1 VQLWELHRPVDEERK
16 SPGAGG
22 EVARE
27 ATAVRATAG
36 KMSSKERTTWK
47 TSTVVVAV
55 AVAFNFPW
63 EMLQAP
69 LYRMETGGW
78 PLWLH
83 CLRASLGDGLLVLL
97 IFVLGVW
104 ILRRQD
110 WFRRPGGPGYAWML
124 VSGAI
129 FAAALEWT
137 AVHLLKRWSYEPA
150 MPMLPGLGIG
160 LVPIAQMLVL
170 PPAIF
175 AVAARL
181 RSFGMRPAS

>member
-1 VQLWELHRPVDEERK
+1 MRK
-16 SPGAGG
+16 GIAL
-22 EVARE
+22 ARAE
-27 ATAVRATAG
+27 KPHEKPPAVRATAG
-36 KMSSKERTTWK
+36 KMPLKERATWK
-47 TSTVVVAV
+47 TYAEVGAV

-69 LYRMETGGW
+69 LYRMETGSW

-83 CLRASLGDGLLVLL
+83 CLRASFGDGLLVLL
-97 IFVLGVW
+97 ILVLGAWV
-104 ILRRQD
+104 LRRPD

-129 FAAALEWT
+129 FAVALEWT
-137 AVHLLKRWSYEPA
+137 AVHLLRRWSYGPA

-170 PPAIF
+170 PPAIL
-175 AVAARL
+175 AVAARF
-181 RSFGMRPAS
+181 RSSAMRPAW